1 MLNRAFTTGGD
12 PGLLDSLTTAVLV
25 FDRELRLCA
34 INQAGED
41 LLNVSARKVQGLL
54 PRELLPA
61 APLFARRMERVSVSG
76 EPTTERELSL
86 FEGHEHGPTVDCTV
100 TPLSEGE
107 MRGMT
112 LVELIQLDR
121 HQRIGREEQFLTQH
135 RAAEALLRGMAH
147 EIKNPLGG
155 LRGAAQLLQRELRD
169 AGLREY
175 TRIIIAEADRLGK
188 LVDRLLGPKGPIER
202 RECNIHVVLEHVR
215 RLAEAE
221 LPGTI
226 RLQRDYDPS
235 LPPLQADRDHLV
247 QLFLNLVRNA
257 AQALE
262 SQHGG
267 TITLRSRIERQVTLG
282 SRRHRLVLRVEVC
295 DNGPGV
301 PEELQHAIF
310 YPLITGRP
318 EGTGLGLSIARR
330 IVQQH
335 GGLIECRS
343 RPGDT
348 VFTVWLPLET
358 GP

>member
-1 MLNRAFTTGGD
+1 MSDGGTAL
-12 PGLLDSLTTAVLV
+12 GLLDSLSTAVLI
-25 FDRELRLCA
+25 FDPAQKLCA
-34 INQAGED
+34 INLAGED
-41 LLNVSARKVQGLL
+41 LLNISARKMLGLS
-54 PRELLPA
+54 PAELLPT
-61 APLFARRMERVSVSG
+61 APLFARLMDRVGRSG
-76 EPTTERELSL
+76 EPTTERELTL
-86 FEGHEHGPTVDCTV
+86 YDLEGHAFTVDCTV

-107 MRGMT
+107 RAGMT
-112 LVELIQLDR
+112 LVELVRLDR
-121 HQRIGREEQFLTQH
+121 HQRISREEQFLAQH

-155 LRGAAQLLQRELRD
+155 LRGAAQLLQRELHD
-169 AGLREY
+169 PGLREY
-175 TRIIIAEADRLGK
+175 TRIIIAEADRLSK
-188 LVDRLLGPKGPIER
+188 LVDRLLGPKEPIER

-235 LPPLQADRDHLV
+235 LPPLQADRDRLV

-262 SQHGG
+262 TCNGG

-282 SRRHRLVLRVEVC
+282 NQRHRLVLRIDVC

-318 EGTGLGLSIARR
+318 EGTGLGLSIAQR

-335 GGLIECRS
+335 GGLIECHS
-343 RPGDT
+343 KPGDT
-348 VFTVWLPLET
+348 VFTVWLPLENNA
-358 GP
+358 